1 MIPFKNFLKIPTTS
15 LVFFLCTKI
24 YSGKLQ
30 KMNKYTRP
38 LQTDDKNN
46 EIPTIKPEVSG
57 GDCDD

>member
-15 LVFFLCTKI
+15 LDFFL
-24 YSGKLQ
+24 YNGKLQ
-30 KMNKYTRP
+30 KIFKHTRRP

-46 EIPTIKPEVSG
+46 EIPTTKPEVSG